1 MRSETL
7 TRQIV
12 LISCVKSKKKES
24 ARAEE
29 LYISDWFRKALQY
42 ARTLNP
48 DNIFV
53 LSAEHGLLSLG
64 DVIEPYEKTLN
75 TMGVS
80 ARRVWAADV
89 LCRLQG
95 LTDLKKDC
103 FVILAGE
110 KYREFLVPEIEYFT
124 IPMKG
129 LRQGQQ
135 KSWLKEQLNQ

>member
-1 MRSETL
+1 M

-48 DNIFV
+48 DNIFI

-64 DVIEPYEKTLN
+64 DEIEPYEKTLK
-75 TMGVS
+75 TMGASV
-80 ARRVWAADV
+80 RREWAAGV
-89 LCRLQG
+89 LRNLQESV
-95 LTDLKKDC
+95 DLKKDC
-103 FVILAGE
+103 LIFLAGE
-110 KYREFLVPEIEYFT
+110 RYREFLTPAIEHFT

-135 KSWLKEQLNQ
+135 KKWLKEQLNK